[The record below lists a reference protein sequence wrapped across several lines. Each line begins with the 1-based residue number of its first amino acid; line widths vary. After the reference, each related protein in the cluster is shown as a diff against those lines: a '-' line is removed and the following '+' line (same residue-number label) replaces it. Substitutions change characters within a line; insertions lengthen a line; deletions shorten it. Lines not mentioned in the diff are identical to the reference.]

1 MPDYGKYVPKHYFKA
16 FLHVLPLLWAPEE
29 YWFRDQRTLPWDV
42 VKPLFVEIN
51 KLRQAL
57 TYILYLVLD
66 ETMSGFRPKTSP
78 CGGYPNIT
86 YEPRKPCELGAM
98 IRNAIE
104 CITGMFAYQDPVEDL
119 VSQRLK
125 DYMQEDAD
133 LHLPG
138 GGDLPVHTA
147 EVLRQTKGSGLI
159 KGGWVCG
166 DAWFRSI
173 MTSIELLIRQGVYS
187 SKSIVI
193 YTLLPRTPDS
203 PFINQL
209 SLLNRIY
216 SGFPIKFCLPCFVH
230 DIPTGRLATGL
241 L

>member
-1 MPDYGKYVPKHYFKA
+1 
-16 FLHVLPLLWAPEE
+16 
-29 YWFRDQRTLPWDV
+29 
-42 VKPLFVEIN
+42 
-51 KLRQAL
+51 
-57 TYILYLVLD
+57 
-66 ETMSGFRPKTSP
+66 
-78 CGGYPNIT
+78 
-86 YEPRKPCELGAM
+86 
-98 IRNAIE
+98 
-104 CITGMFAYQDPVEDL
+104 
-119 VSQRLK
+119 
-125 DYMQEDAD
+125 MQEDAD

-138 GGDLPVHTA
+138 GGDMPVHTA

-159 KGGWVCG
+159 KGGWVFG
-166 DAWFRSI
+166 DAWFGLI

-230 DIPTGRLATGL
+230 GIPTGRLATGL